1 MKQGRVHGHGDEVL
15 RVLVKAVRI
24 KAGHRYGS
32 SPAQTD
38 AGNSH
43 RIRTLV
49 TGIYIGG
56 CYGNSIIK

>member
-24 KAGHRYGS
+24 KASHRYGS

-38 AGNSH
+38 AGNANPASALD
-43 RIRTLV
+43 TEYLDLV
-49 TGIYIGG
+49 
-56 CYGNSIIK
+56 NKSIQVN